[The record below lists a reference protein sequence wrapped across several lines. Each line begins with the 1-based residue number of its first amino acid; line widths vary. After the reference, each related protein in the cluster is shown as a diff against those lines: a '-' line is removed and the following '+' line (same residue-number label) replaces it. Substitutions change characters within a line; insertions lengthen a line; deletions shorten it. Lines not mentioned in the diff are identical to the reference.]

1 MAYQPLRLTVTLET
15 VTPLFLGGAVPGES
29 PELRPSS
36 FRGVMRYWLRAAL
49 GNSQEPGLS
58 SFLARRC
65 AKYQRIRWRFPSAV
79 QGR

>member
-1 MAYQPLRLTVTLET
+1 VAYQALRLTVTLET
-15 VTPLFLGGAVPGES
+15 VTPLLLGGAVPRES
-29 PELRPSS
+29 PELRLSS
-36 FRGVMRYWLRAAL
+36 LRGVMRYWLRAAL